1 MGDRADGERRT
12 GLTTTRET
20 DHQLAGRHALVT
32 GASRGIGRVVAIHL
46 ASHGARVSVRGRD
59 TEALAAVCAVIE
71 ADGGTCRSVAG
82 DLTDPA
88 KVADVVSEA
97 EEGFG
102 GIDVLV
108 ANAGGSPSRPLPVEE
123 MRDEDFVA
131 AVELNLVA
139 TYRLVAATLPGM
151 KKRGRGSIVT
161 ISSAAARR
169 PSAHS
174 PVAYAAAK
182 AGVELLTKAV
192 ALQAGPAGVRA
203 NCVAPET
210 IITERTGV
218 QIPKETQ
225 EQLVGQHPIR
235 RLGTPMDVAEA
246 VLFLAS
252 DRAGWV
258 TGVVLDVA
266 GGAVITQ

>member
-1 MGDRADGERRT
+1 
-12 GLTTTRET
+12 
-20 DHQLAGRHALVT
+20 
-32 GASRGIGRVVAIHL
+32 
-46 ASHGARVSVRGRD
+46 
-59 TEALAAVCAVIE
+59 LAAVRAEIE
-71 ADGGTCRSVAG
+71 AEGRTCQSVAG
-82 DLTDPA
+82 DLTDA
-88 KVADVVSEA
+88 SQIADVVREA

-108 ANAGGSPSRPLPVEE
+108 ANAGGSPSRPLPVEQ

-139 TYRLVAATLPGM
+139 TYRLVAAVLPGM
-151 KKRGRGSIVT
+151 KERGRGSIVT
-161 ISSAAARR
+161 VSSAAARR

-174 PVAYAAAK
+174 PIAYAAAK

-192 ALQAGPAGVRA
+192 ALQAGPDGVRA

-210 IITERTGV
+210 ILTERTSE
-218 QIPKETQ
+218 QIPHETQ
-225 EQLVGQHPIR
+225 QQLIGQHPIR
-235 RLGTPMDVAEA
+235 RLGTPLDVAEA
-246 VLFLAS
+246 VLYLAS
-252 DRAGWV
+252 DRATWV